1 MTTANQIIK
10 RACLLAGAI
19 DVTETVGGDECDA
32 YLEAL
37 NSLIDLWSTTP
48 QAAYNNH
55 EIVVTMAPSTF
66 GMTIGPTKQIDVERP
81 LRIEGAYARYNNLDR
96 QIEIIE
102 DKASWDAILIKQ
114 LGTSWPEALWYDGG
128 LPTGNVYFWP
138 QPSGTVELHLTVL
151 SYVSA
156 FSSMTTDQTLSR
168 GYKRALELNLAIE
181 IADMLQLQVSP
192 SLERRAA
199 LAYRAIRRAN
209 SVVPDLEIGGRRASR
224 LGKFLSGY

>member
-19 DVTETVGGDECDA
+19 DVTEDVGGDEAQA
-32 YLEAL
+32 YLDAL
-37 NSLIDLWSTTP
+37 NSLLDLWATTP
-48 QAAYNNH
+48 QTAYNNH

-66 GMTIGPTKQIDVERP
+66 GMTIGPGQQIDTERP
-81 LRIEGAYARYNNLDR
+81 LRIESAYARYNNLDR
-96 QIEIIE
+96 QIDVIE
-102 DKASWDAILIKQ
+102 DKTSWDAILIKQ

-138 QPSGTVELHLTVL
+138 QPSGTVSLHLTVL
-151 SYVSA
+151 NYVSQFA
-156 FSSMTTDQTLSR
+156 SLTADQNLSR
-168 GYKRALELNLAIE
+168 GYKRALELNLALE
-181 IADMLQLQVSP
+181 IADMLKLPVSP
-192 SLERRAA
+192 NLERRAA

-209 SVVPDLEIGGRRASR
+209 SVVPEMEIGGRRASR